1 MSASLTLPG
10 HGDPAAGL
18 GRALIFALIVEGLLL
33 LALAVE
39 MARTAAAPPSA
50 PPIQITLTAPP
61 APKPATPPK
70 PVVKP
75 MPRPLPKR
83 AEVHRQAPPR
93 PAPKIAAPRPLPV
106 PLPPSPVAA
115 PTPPQPPV
123 PPQAVTPAPP
133 PPALDPQVKDSYLG
147 RVKAAIQAAVRYP
160 EAARMM
166 GTQGRVEVAFTLRDG
181 AVGQVR
187 ILVPGVMAAFTAA
200 ALAAVRAA
208 AIPAPPAALA
218 GKRMGLTLWVDF
230 KLDGDY

>member
-1 MSASLTLPG
+1 MTASLTLPG
-10 HGDPAAGL
+10 PGDPAAGL

-33 LALAVE
+33 VALAVE
-39 MARTAAAPPSA
+39 MARTAAPPPSA

-61 APKPATPPK
+61 APKPAAPPK

-83 AEVHRQAPPR
+83 AEVHKQAPPR
-93 PAPKIAAPRPLPV
+93 PAPKIAAPKPV

-115 PTPPQPPV
+115 PTPPQPPM
-123 PPQAVTPAPP
+123 PPQAMTPPPP
-133 PPALDPQVKDSYLG
+133 PPAPDPQVKDSYLG

-187 ILVPGVMAAFTAA
+187 ILVPGVMAAFNTA